1 MNSEKTGRFFVFE
14 GIDGSGKTTQIA
26 RLAERI
32 SALGY
37 EICETREP
45 TDLLVG
51 KMIRQI
57 LRGEIGMDNRAIA
70 PLFVSDRL
78 DHLTN
83 PQDGLCQM
91 MAEGKII
98 LCDRYYFSSYAY
110 HSVDMP
116 MDWVIDANT
125 ICAQLLR
132 PTVTIFIDISP
143 EVAME
148 RIHSGREGT
157 ELFETVERLTQT
169 REKYF
174 EAFHKLEGE
183 ETVVVVDGSQD
194 VDSLAQD
201 IWSRVVRLLQG
212 ESDC

>member
-1 MNSEKTGRFFVFE
+1 MSNGNSGRFFVFE
-14 GIDGSGKTTQIA
+14 GIDGSGKTTQIQ

-37 EICETREP
+37 DIHETREP
-45 TDLLVG
+45 TDLPVG

-83 PQDGLCQM
+83 PQDGLCNLMSQ
-91 MAEGKII
+91 GKMI

-110 HSVDMP
+110 HSVDMA
-116 MDWVIDANT
+116 MDWVIDANSV
-125 ICAQLLR
+125 AADLLR
-132 PTVTIFIDISP
+132 PTATIFLDITP
-143 EVAME
+143 ETAMD
-148 RIHSGREGT
+148 RITRGREAT
-157 ELFETVERLTQT
+157 ELFETKERLTQT

-174 EAFHKLEGE
+174 QAFEKLK
-183 ETVVVVDGSQD
+183 ETERVIIVDGSVD
-194 VDSLAQD
+194 EDSLSEA
-201 IWSRVVRLLQG
+201 IWEQVKNLL
-212 ESDC
+212 D